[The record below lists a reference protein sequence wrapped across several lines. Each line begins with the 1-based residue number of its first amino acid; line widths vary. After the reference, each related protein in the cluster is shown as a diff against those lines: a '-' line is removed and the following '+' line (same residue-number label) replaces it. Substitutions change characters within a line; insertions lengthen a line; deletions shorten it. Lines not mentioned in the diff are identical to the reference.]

1 MDWTIALNKDNN
13 TLTPDGTRANSK
25 PIYIPPGKVALISMF
40 NMVTTYTLVD
50 INGNPVPA
58 VNPDGTYNQQAT
70 LYSDDCAII
79 LKLSVGP
86 IERDLLKDICACDTP
101 NLGSLTQR
109 MMDSRVIT
117 SEPVFQSTKEWGLT
131 PCNNFALIP
140 TPGLYMIQLL
150 DPDQLD
156 VAFIEY
162 ALLDVQDAA
171 IIPDA
176 FKLGSNRGVACGGT
190 P

>member
-1 MDWTIALNKDNN
+1 MDWITALDKTRH
-13 TLTPDGTRANSK
+13 TLTEDGRRANSK

-40 NMVTTYTLVD
+40 NMVTSYQLVD
-50 INGNPVPA
+50 INGNPTPA

-70 LYSDDCAII
+70 LYSDDCAVIV
-79 LKLSVGP
+79 KLSVGP
-86 IERDLLKDICACDTP
+86 IGKDLLADICACGTT
-101 NLGSLTQR
+101 NINSLTQS
-109 MMDSRVIT
+109 MLDNRVIT
-117 SEPVFQSTKEWGLT
+117 SEPVFQSSTEWALT

-162 ALLDVQDAA
+162 AIMDVKDAL

-176 FKLGSNRGVACGGT
+176 FKLGSNRSVSCGGQE
-190 P
+190 

>member
-1 MDWTIALNKDNN
+1 MDWNIALNSANH
-13 TLTPDGTRANSK
+13 TLSDDGTRANSK

-40 NMVTTYTLVD
+40 NMVTTYDLVD
-50 INGNPVPA
+50 INGNPTSP

-70 LYSDDCAII
+70 LYSDDCAVI
-79 LKLSVGP
+79 LKLSVGKAQ
-86 IERDLLKDICACDTP
+86 ILATEFSKCETVDMASVLQTAIDARKI
-101 NLGSLTQR
+101 TQ
-109 MMDSRVIT
+109 
-117 SEPVFQSTKEWGLT
+117 EPVFQATKEWGLT

-150 DPDQLD
+150 DPEQLD

-162 ALLDVQDAA
+162 AIMDVRDAL

-176 FKLGSNRGVACGGT
+176 FKLGSNRSVSCGGQE
-190 P
+190 